1 MTLIGNKENECVS
14 SRISA
19 SVFLFD
25 IDNENAE
32 QFAKS
37 IQINFK
43 DTTMLHRRRS
53 SVFIVNFEQIGH
65 FIVVFGLLT
74 LKN

>member
-1 MTLIGNKENECVS
+1 M
-14 SRISA
+14 
-19 SVFLFD
+19 
-25 IDNENAE
+25 DNENAE

-37 IQINFK
+37 IQINTK

-53 SVFIVNFEQIGH
+53 NVFIVNFEQIGH